1 MIVDVQKPSY
11 LLYFPSSDI
20 RYTIIP
26 KNACSTVK
34 ATLLSREGVVVNP
47 MDIDEIHR
55 VLARPY
61 ACNETQQGRSLV
73 IIRDPVKRFVSAFLD
88 KLVKNL
94 RPVVWRSVVMH
105 PSITLSLPE
114 LAKGSCN
121 GELEIERLTFLD
133 FSRAVAL
140 IPDLHLDEHL
150 QSQTW
155 FLAGRRHD
163 YILNFDSPDWQH
175 QLANLVGCN
184 VVVVRPHGTQQYA
197 CPDNTFP
204 GADKMTIGALRKNF
218 HLTGRLPS
226 ANDFLSQ
233 EVIDIIR
240 SRYKCDYS
248 IIADIY

>member
-1 MIVDVQKPSY
+1 MPKPRN
-11 LLYFPSSDI
+11 LLYFPDSDI

-34 ATLLSREGVVVNP
+34 ATLLYREGVGVNP

-73 IIRDPVKRFVSAFLD
+73 VIRDPVKRFVSAFLN
-88 KLVKNL
+88 KLVTNL
-94 RPVVWRSVVMH
+94 RSVVWRSVVMH
-105 PSITLSLPE
+105 PSIRLSLPKLVNSSSTE
-114 LAKGSCN
+114 
-121 GELEIERLTFLD
+121 ELEIERLTFLD

-150 QSQTW
+150 QSQCW

-163 YILNFDSPDWQH
+163 HIISFDSPGWQR
-175 QLANLVGCN
+175 QLADLVGCD

-197 CPDNTFP
+197 CPVNTFP
-204 GADKMTIGALRKNF
+204 GADNMTVGDLRSNF
-218 HLTGRLPS
+218 QLTGRLPA
-226 ANDFLSQ
+226 ANDFLSP
-233 EVIDIIR
+233 EAVDILR
-240 SRYKCDYS
+240 ARYKCDYTA
-248 IIADIY
+248 IADIG